1 MESLSKEAIMDKVTI
16 LRFISLVIILITPP
30 AMTDAPY
37 NKGLL
42 LAVESKQKDTGWV
55 DMLSKV
61 VMTLTD
67 NSGHQRVREL
77 VIKTM
82 EIANDGD
89 KSLFVFDAPRHIKG
103 SALLSLSHI
112 SEPNEQWL
120 YLPALKRVKRIASNN
135 KSGTFMGSEFAYE
148 DLSSFEIEKY
158 KYRYIE
164 EKKCDGGICHLVEQT
179 PVYEGSGYS
188 RRIVWQDDSL
198 SRIWKIIFYD
208 HKNKILK
215 TLHCSNFK
223 QYLGKYWRPQVLT
236 MENHQTGKVTTLVYS
251 NYQFN
256 LGLRD
261 TDFHKNALGRDL

>member
-89 KSLFVFDAPRHIKG
+89 KSLFVFDAPKHIKG

-135 KSGTFMGSEFAYE
+135 KSGPFMGSEFAYE
-148 DLSSFEIEKY
+148 DLTSQEVSKYSY
-158 KYRYIE
+158 KYLNDETIDGNEHFVVERYPLD
-164 EKKCDGGICHLVEQT
+164 KN
-179 PVYEGSGYS
+179 SGYT
-188 RRIVWQDDSL
+188 RQIAWIDKEHYRFKRIEFFD
-198 SRIWKIIFYD
+198 R
-208 HKNKILK
+208 KNKQR
-215 TLHCSNFK
+215 LHE
-223 QYLGKYWRPQVLT
+223 PT
-236 MENHQTGKVTTLVYS
+236 
-251 NYQFN
+251 
-256 LGLRD
+256 
-261 TDFHKNALGRDL
+261 